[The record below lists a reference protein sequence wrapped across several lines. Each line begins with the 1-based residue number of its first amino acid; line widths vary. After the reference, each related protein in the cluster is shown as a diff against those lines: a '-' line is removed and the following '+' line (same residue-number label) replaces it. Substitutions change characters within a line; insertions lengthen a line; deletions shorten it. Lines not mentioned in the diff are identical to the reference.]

1 MQYFDQ
7 SCTNIMQVS
16 MANQSNKSNC
26 HYSKWYAF
34 IENWL
39 YQIVKIYR
47 WAEFIAGT
55 SEC

>member
-1 MQYFDQ
+1 
-7 SCTNIMQVS
+7 MQVS

-26 HYSKWYAF
+26 HYSKWSAF

-39 YQIVKIYR
+39 YQIVRIYR
-47 WAEFIAGT
+47 GAEFIAGT